1 MKTLYEIFKILRN
14 QKRIVAAA
22 TIWGNAV
29 VKECRLSIIKES
41 KYKKKVWNPAVVLLY
56 LWTSLKN
63 AEAWGKARKSHFFH
77 DLLLKAS
84 RCCFLKRKHSFIF
97 VPLNWLRKWNAVF
110 LTNLN
115 PFPMLSDWWHTLGLL
130 KGLSSRF

>member
-1 MKTLYEIFKILRN
+1 MRKLYEIFKFLWI

-84 RCCFLKRKHSFIF
+84 RCCFLKRKHSFYLCPIELTEKVKCSF
-97 VPLNWLRKWNAVF
+97 LDKFEPISYVIWLMTHFRSFKRVI
-110 LTNLN
+110 
-115 PFPMLSDWWHTLGLL
+115 
-130 KGLSSRF
+130 K